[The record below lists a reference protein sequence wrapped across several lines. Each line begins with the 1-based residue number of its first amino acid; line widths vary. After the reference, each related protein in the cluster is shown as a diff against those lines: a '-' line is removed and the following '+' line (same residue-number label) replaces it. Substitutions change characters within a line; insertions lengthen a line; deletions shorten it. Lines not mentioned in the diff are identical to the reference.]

1 MSNKQAYV
9 LGSGLGGIASA
20 LRAKKKGFDVTL
32 FEKNNQLGGRSRSFN
47 KNGFYHDAGPT
58 VITAP
63 WLFEEL
69 FSLFNKDINDYVT
82 IKPLDIWYRYIFWDG
97 SSLDHCKDIDK
108 TLSEINKFSKTDS
121 KNYLN
126 LLNASEKIF
135 NVGFTELATV
145 PFHNFFS
152 MLKLLPR
159 MIKLKSY
166 LSVWDFV
173 SKFLE
178 NDKIRRAFTI
188 HPLLVGGNPFNTT
201 SIYNL
206 IHFLERK
213 WGIHFVMGG
222 TAAMVKNL
230 EKLMVEEGIT
240 IRKNTEITKINLNE
254 SKKSIKNIEINHKE
268 TAISRYLHF
277 KYGSKFFR
285 KKNDKWIK

>member
-20 LRAKKKGFDVTL
+20 LRAKKKGFEVTL

-230 EKLMVEEGIT
+230 EKLMIEEGIT
-240 IRKNTEITKINLNE
+240 IRKNTEITKINLND
-254 SKKSIKNIEINHKE
+254 SKNQ
-268 TAISRYLHF
+268 
-277 KYGSKFFR
+277 
-285 KKNDKWIK
+285 